1 MTVIIENF
9 FGRIGDYLR
18 SDLIR
23 RLTQRRI
30 FSRSLSSASILK
42 RIASWDAGPCRA
54 LENPMIVILWETKYS
69 FSFLDV
75 SH

>member
-9 FGRIGDYLR
+9 FGRKDVYLR

-54 LENPMIVILWETKYS
+54 LENPMALIL
-69 FSFLDV
+69 
-75 SH
+75 